1 MRMPRRNALLR
12 MLLAWL
18 HGKGRVSH
26 KELLQGVTNP
36 VRILKA
42 DGINLLLDELV
53 QRGYIR
59 RNRDFWEART

>member
-1 MRMPRRNALLR
+1 

-18 HGKGRVSH
+18 HEKGRVGH
-26 KELLQGVTNP
+26 KELLQSVTNP

-42 DGINLLLDELV
+42 DGINPLLDELV